1 MTKTYTITR
10 EALKKQNF
18 SSAVITK
25 QGAKKEIRD
34 VSLIAKILKELKF

>member
-25 QGAKKEIRD
+25 QGEKKQVRD
-34 VSLIAKILKELKF
+34 VHLLAKILKEIKF

>member
-10 EALKKQNF
+10 EDLKKQNF

-25 QGAKKEIRD
+25 QGSKKEIRD